1 MCERQRMP
9 MAATTRLRDVR
20 RTPPPR
26 WAALATDTTWLVDG
40 RREHVAQH
48 RAGGHAWTNET
59 GEGGIVPRAATDH
72 DRDLTGLGTYGSDD
86 ASGDSSDPLPMGSHK
101 PVDRL
106 VGEVPRIVEQ
116 PRHCVRPPGGHRAQ
130 GRIHLLQAKPWIG
143 SPPIV
148 VNSGQP
154 VNRLTNFGQP
164 VSRLPC

>member
-1 MCERQRMP
+1 

-20 RTPPPR
+20 RTPPPG

-40 RREHVAQH
+40 DANTLPSTAPAAMPGPTRP
-48 RAGGHAWTNET
+48 